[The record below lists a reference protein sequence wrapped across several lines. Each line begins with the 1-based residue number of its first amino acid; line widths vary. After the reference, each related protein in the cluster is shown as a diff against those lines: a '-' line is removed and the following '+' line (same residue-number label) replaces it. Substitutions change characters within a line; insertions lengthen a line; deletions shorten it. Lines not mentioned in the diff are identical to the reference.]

1 MLRLCNALTCD
12 HRCGAYHAAVED
24 SIDQVVHEVWGRR
37 FQSMEG
43 QVLPAT
49 RAYLFLA
56 FLRIASPALSD
67 LLQVNV
73 EGVYMEPRSTTS
85 RSTDEDYAV
94 IWLPGANREKAS
106 HRLKLASHGLSLVR
120 MKQRYGIRVLATYEE
135 AAPTAR

>member
-49 RAYLFLA
+49 RAHLFLA

-73 EGVYMEPRSTTS
+73 EGVYMEPRSTLLAPLMRTMLS
-85 RSTDEDYAV
+85 FGCQGPIVR
-94 IWLPGANREKAS
+94 
-106 HRLKLASHGLSLVR
+106 RLV
-120 MKQRYGIRVLATYEE
+120 
-135 AAPTAR
+135 TA